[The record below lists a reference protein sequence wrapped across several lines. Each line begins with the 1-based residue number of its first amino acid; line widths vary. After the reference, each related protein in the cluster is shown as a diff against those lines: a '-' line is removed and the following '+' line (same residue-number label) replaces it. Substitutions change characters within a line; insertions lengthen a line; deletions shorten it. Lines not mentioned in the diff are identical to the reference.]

1 MATFEAISATGKT
14 IERLLAAR
22 FAADE
27 AVSGLDV
34 NVALVRTEDFDT
46 SANIHSPL
54 AQTPALSV
62 FLYSVEPNGT
72 MRAAW
77 SAVGSQ
83 DGHAHLPLDLHYL
96 LTPWA
101 ENAEHEQTML
111 GSALACIDTTPIA
124 TGPLLY
130 PSAAWAPTEA
140 VQLLLDE
147 MPIDQLA
154 RVFDSLQSDFKLSVS
169 LLARVIRIDGGT
181 RPVDPVTTVI
191 VGESVL

>member
-14 IERLLAAR
+14 IERLLTAR

-27 AVSGLDV
+27 PVSGLDV
-34 NVALVRTEDFDT
+34 SAALVRTEDFAVT
-46 SANIHSPL
+46 TNHNSVL
-54 AQTPALSV
+54 AQTPVLSV
-62 FLYSVEPNGT
+62 FLYRVEPNGT

-83 DGHAHLPLDLHYL
+83 DGQAHLPLDLHYL

-101 ENAEHEQTML
+101 ENAEHEHTIL

-147 MPIDQLA
+147 MSIDNLA
-154 RVFDSLQSDFKLSVS
+154 RVFDSLQSDFKLSVT

-181 RPVDPVTTVI
+181 RPVDPATTVI
-191 VGESVL
+191 IGEQML

>member
-14 IERLLAAR
+14 IERLLHAR

-27 AVSGLDV
+27 PATGLDV
-34 NVALVRTEDFDT
+34 KAILVRTEDFEQNGQ
-46 SANIHSPL
+46 SL
-54 AQTPALSV
+54 MAQKPVMSL
-62 FLYSVEPNGT
+62 FLYRVEPNGT

-83 DGHAHLPLDLHYL
+83 DGQAHLPLDLHYL

-101 ENAEHEQTML
+101 DNAEHEHTIL

-130 PSAAWAPTEA
+130 PSAAWAPNEA
-140 VQLLLDE
+140 VQMLLDE
-147 MPIDQLA
+147 VPTDALA
-154 RVFDSLQSDFKLSVS
+154 RVFDSLQSDYKLSVT
-169 LLARVIRIDGGT
+169 LLARVIRIDGGV
-181 RPVDPVTTVI
+181 RPVAPTTTVI
-191 VGESVL
+191 VGSQPL